1 MVKIKAIDMKSYAKI
16 NLHLGVGSQRDDGFH
31 SLQSIFARISLFD
44 RIHVTI
50 YESESLNVKVTGL
63 DFLKIDGDDSLTK
76 AAKLW
81 CDATGVVASIAID
94 IKKNIPSEAGL
105 GGGSSNAATVLLALQ
120 KMNPSVALPF
130 DELLDIGASIG
141 SDVPFFLFDTT
152 FCYVTGRGEIVKPL
166 YCKFDYRVHIV
177 KPMEGISTK
186 GAFKALDKI
195 DRIDFYKEKD
205 FLDYFKSGIDYWK
218 KYFFNDFEKVIPS
231 QVLKSFKESN
241 NLCMMSGSGS
251 TCYEIINKN
260 GVVTS
265 ICEDVEADS
274 IYYFL

>member
-16 NLHLGVGSQRDDGFH
+16 NLHLGVGGQRNDGFH
-31 SLQSIFARISLFD
+31 SLQSIFARISLYD

-50 YESESLNVKVTGL
+50 YESESFNVKVTGL
-63 DFLKIDGDDSLTK
+63 DFLNIAGDDSLTK

-81 CDATGVVASIAID
+81 CEVTGVVASIVID
-94 IKKNIPSEAGL
+94 VKKEIPSEAGL
-105 GGGSSNAATVLLALQ
+105 GGGSSNAATVLMALQ

-130 DELLDIGASIG
+130 EKLLEIGASIG

-152 FCYVTGRGEIVKPL
+152 FCYVTGRGETIRPL
-166 YCKFDYRVHIV
+166 NCKFDYRVHII
-177 KPMEGISTK
+177 KPLEGISTK

-195 DRIDFYKEKD
+195 DRIDFYKEES
-205 FLDYFKSGIDYWK
+205 FLDYFNSGIDSWK

-231 QVLKSFKESN
+231 KILESLKGSD

-251 TCYEIINKN
+251 TCYEILEKN
-260 GVVTS
+260 GVATS